1 MKRIGN
7 LFEKIYDFDNLWI
20 AEAHACKGKKHR
32 RNVQNFEENLV
43 ENLDKLSEEL
53 RTGTYKTSAYHTKT
67 IYEPKERLIYILPYR
82 DRVVQHA
89 ILNILAPIWT
99 KIFIAQTYACI
110 KGRGIHKGVRELK
123 YILRRYPEET
133 TYCLKMDIRHFY
145 PSIDHELLKQIY
157 RKKLKDPELLKLLDD
172 IVDSAPGVP
181 IGNYISQFFAN
192 LFLTYFDHY
201 LKEDLKVR
209 FYLRYADDMVIL
221 SSDKVVLHNILN
233 RIQQKMKELHLIL
246 KPNYQIFPVE
256 DRGID
261 FLGYIFRHKYTLLR
275 KRMKLRAKKHP
286 QGLVVYNGW
295 LKYCNSKH
303 LQLKLYETIK
313 SPEMG

>member
-1 MKRIGN
+1 
-7 LFEKIYDFDNLWI
+7 
-20 AEAHACKGKKHR
+20 
-32 RNVQNFEENLV
+32 
-43 ENLDKLSEEL
+43 
-53 RTGTYKTSAYHTKT
+53 
-67 IYEPKERLIYILPYR
+67 
-82 DRVVQHA
+82 
-89 ILNILAPIWT
+89 
-99 KIFIAQTYACI
+99 
-110 KGRGIHKGVRELK
+110 
-123 YILRRYPEET
+123 
-133 TYCLKMDIRHFY
+133 MDIRHFY

-286 QGLVVYNGW
+286 QGLVVYNG
-295 LKYCNSKH
+295 
-303 LQLKLYETIK
+303 
-313 SPEMG
+313 